1 MKETFDSGLVRIR
14 PTYQSIISELLE
26 RADELHKDAQEYG
39 LNISMT
45 GYSSKEDRYS
55 VSVSGRNKLTAFYI
69 NGETRYTYRPCGESG
84 ESQSIAY
91 EDISFE
97 ILR

>member
-26 RADELHKDAQEYG
+26 RADELHRDAQEYG
-39 LNISMT
+39 VAISLV
-45 GYSSKEDRYS
+45 GYPDEQDRYK
-55 VSVSGRNKLTAFYI
+55 VSVSDRNRLTAFHI
-69 NGETRYTYRPCGESG
+69 GDETHYTATKDG
-84 ESQSIAY
+84 ESQGIAY

>member
-26 RADELHKDAQEYG
+26 RADELHRDAQEYG
-39 LNISMT
+39 VTISLV
-45 GYSSKEDRYS
+45 GYPDEQDRYK
-55 VSVSGRNKLTAFYI
+55 VSLSDRNRLTAFHI
-69 NGETRYTYRPCGESG
+69 GDETHYTATTDG

>member
-26 RADELHKDAQEYG
+26 RADELHRDAQEYG
-39 LNISMT
+39 VTISLI
-45 GYSSKEDRYS
+45 GYPDEQDIYKVSISDRNLLSAFHIED
-55 VSVSGRNKLTAFYI
+55 
-69 NGETRYTYRPCGESG
+69 ETYYTVTTDNEI
-84 ESQSIAY
+84 QSIAY

>member
-14 PTYQSIISELLE
+14 PTYQSIISDLLE
-26 RADELHKDAQEYG
+26 RADELHRDAQEYG
-39 LNISMT
+39 FTITMT
-45 GYSSKEDRYS
+45 GYPDDSDKYK
-55 VSVSGRNKLTAFYI
+55 VSVSDRNRLTAFHI
-69 NGETRYTYRPCGESG
+69 GGETHYTKTING